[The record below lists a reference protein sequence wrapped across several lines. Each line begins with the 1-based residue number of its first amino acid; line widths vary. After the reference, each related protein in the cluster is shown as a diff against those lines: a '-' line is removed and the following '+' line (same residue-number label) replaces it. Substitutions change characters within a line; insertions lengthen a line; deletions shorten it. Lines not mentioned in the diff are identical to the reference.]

1 MPDSNFLNY
10 LQVCWIRPVGEKLH
24 FQRFRLLM
32 RQIMVFLDSSFSLAV
47 EYGVKWQSNRR
58 IIHRS
63 QSWTL
68 ALALST
74 GRDRCRPLPPPSLP
88 SPSPLHSIL
97 PWMSWSTSE
106 LISCSR
112 LLHTYPN
119 YENPTQG
126 HPGTQPSPSRA
137 ARPPISPSPVA
148 QLHPSSCPFFWR
160 QNLFQIFSSCKLQ
173 DGPTSQYN
181 GTCLSLHLYPLLKPC
196 SKQKS

>member
-1 MPDSNFLNY
+1 MEWSGRASAYHTPFPKLGTGHWHCHWARYVSNASSSISSISFPPPFNSPLDVLIY
-10 LQVCWIRPVGEKLH
+10 IWAH
-24 FQRFRLLM
+24 
-32 RQIMVFLDSSFSLAV
+32 IM
-47 EYGVKWQSNRR
+47 
-58 IIHRS
+58 
-63 QSWTL
+63 
-68 ALALST
+68 
-74 GRDRCRPLPPPSLP
+74 LPPTPY
-88 SPSPLHSIL
+88 
-97 PWMSWSTSE
+97 
-106 LISCSR
+106 
-112 LLHTYPN
+112 YPN

-181 GTCLSLHLYPLLKPC
+181 GTCLSLHLYPLLKPR

>member
-47 EYGVKWQSNRR
+47 EYGVKWQSLGVSYTVPKAG
-58 IIHRS
+58 H
-63 QSWTL
+63 WTL

-137 ARPPISPSPVA
+137 ARTPNFTLPCCTTA
-148 QLHPSSCPFFWR
+148 
-160 QNLFQIFSSCKLQ
+160 
-173 DGPTSQYN
+173 
-181 GTCLSLHLYPLLKPC
+181 PLLLPFLLAPKFIPDF
-196 SKQKS
+196 